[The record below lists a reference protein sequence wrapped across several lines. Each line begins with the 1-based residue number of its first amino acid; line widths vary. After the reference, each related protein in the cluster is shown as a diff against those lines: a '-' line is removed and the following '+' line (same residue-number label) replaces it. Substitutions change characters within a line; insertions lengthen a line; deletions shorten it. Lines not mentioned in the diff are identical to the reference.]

1 MKPVLP
7 LLQEDAGWREE
18 ADLVRYFIDIA
29 YRSIPAVICCLPV
42 LVAFLYQHALPLHLA
57 LWLLLFGLVEWRLWW
72 VIRRFRR
79 ADLHPGSVFQ
89 HYAAVR
95 DCILANCL
103 LWGGA
108 IWVMDAH
115 QLDNP
120 YHLLLLL
127 WLTGIFALLCI
138 MVAACRDIH
147 ALFFVAFWGYPLC
160 SLLAHGQR
168 LELMVLAGLLLYLA
182 AQWRFVSRFHRTLF
196 DTVKLRHD
204 NQSMM
209 QSLVELHVQSALKRE
224 KLEQQQRAL
233 TEAIAERQRLLECD
247 ALTGCYNQRALRR
260 QLDAHTAD
268 SAASGRVWAL
278 AMLDL
283 DHFKQVN
290 DSFGHQAGDAV
301 LQQLVQQL
309 SSLLPPGLELYRY
322 GGEEFVILAAGL
334 DEADLAGVL
343 DDIRHTLAT
352 ARWEAL
358 PASWQQTLS
367 AGVVACQPGDPVNH
381 SLQLADMAL
390 YAAKHQGRN
399 RVCLASML
407 ATPAL
412 ERFSRGG

>member
-7 LLQEDAGWREE
+7 LLQEQAGWREE

-29 YRSIPAVICCLPV
+29 YRSILAVICGLPV
-42 LVAFLYQHALPLHLA
+42 LVTIIYQHAQPLHLA

-72 VIRRFRR
+72 VIRRFRA

-89 HYAAVR
+89 HYTAVR
-95 DCILANCL
+95 DCLLANCL
-103 LWGGA
+103 LWGA
-108 IWVMDAH
+108 SIWVMDSH
-115 QLDNP
+115 QLDDP

-138 MVAACRDIH
+138 MMAACRDIH
-147 ALFFVAFWGYPLC
+147 ALFFATFWAYPLC
-160 SLLAHGQR
+160 SLLVHGQR
-168 LELMVLAGLLLYLA
+168 LELMILAGLLLYLV
-182 AQWRFVSRFHRTLF
+182 AQWRFLGRFHRTLF
-196 DTVKLRHD
+196 DTVKLRHA

-209 QSLVELHVQSALKRE
+209 ENLVELHVQAAVKRE
-224 KLEQQQRAL
+224 RLQQQQREL

-260 QLDAHTAD
+260 QLDAHAAA
-268 SAASGRVWAL
+268 SAASGREWAL

-309 SSLLPPGLELYRY
+309 SSLLPPGLELFRY

-334 DEADLAGVL
+334 AEAELAAAL
-343 DDIRHTLAT
+343 DDIRHTLAA

-358 PASWQQTLS
+358 PASWQQTVS

-399 RVCLASML
+399 RVCLASAL
-407 ATPAL
+407 ATPPL
-412 ERFSRGG
+412 ERFSRSG